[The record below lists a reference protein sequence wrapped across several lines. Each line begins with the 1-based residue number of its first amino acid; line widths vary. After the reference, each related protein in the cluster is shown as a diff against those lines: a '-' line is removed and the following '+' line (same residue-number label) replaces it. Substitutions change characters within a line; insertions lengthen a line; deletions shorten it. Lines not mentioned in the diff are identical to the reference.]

1 MEEIV
6 TFSLSSTFPSNLS
19 PQQDRSLV
27 KTCPNLCRDSLLKR
41 REKVPFKKGKKIEIK
56 PRERPRTDS
65 FSSSARI
72 GQKIRL
78 DFIPGD
84 HTRKRRFVKVNMD
97 EQPLAPS
104 GTGRIYARC
113 LSLKLKSTHNDIRA
127 WSRRGLPGLIKLE
140 PPRRILN
147 LLSYVYHQ
155 FDRFPRRER
164 RISSKNLC
172 HTDATR
178 YQSVLRTVSTAVHVC
193 VNQTPLPAWK
203 KREVVKILDC

>member
-1 MEEIV
+1 M
-6 TFSLSSTFPSNLS
+6 
-19 PQQDRSLV
+19 

-41 REKVPFKKGKKIEIK
+41 KKKGPFKKGK
-56 PRERPRTDS
+56 RLRLNAATRTAKNGFLLE
-65 FSSSARI
+65 FSPDRAKNPFGFHSR
-72 GQKIRL
+72 
-78 DFIPGD
+78 D

-155 FDRFPRRER
+155 FDPPGGRDE
-164 RISSKNLC
+164 S
-172 HTDATR
+172 
-178 YQSVLRTVSTAVHVC
+178 LRKICVTPTQRDIKVC
-193 VNQTPLPAWK
+193 YVPCPLPCTCA
-203 KREVVKILDC
+203 

>member
-1 MEEIV
+1 MEQVSIHETGGDCYVFPLFDFSIESIAAARSIAGENLPQ
-6 TFSLSSTFPSNLS
+6 SLSRFFA
-19 PQQDRSLV
+19 
-27 KTCPNLCRDSLLKR
+27 KKKG
-41 REKVPFKKGKKIEIK
+41 KVPFKKGK
-56 PRERPRTDS
+56 RLRLNAATRTAKNGFLLE
-65 FSSSARI
+65 FSPDRAKNPFGFHSR
-72 GQKIRL
+72 
-78 DFIPGD
+78 D

-155 FDRFPRRER
+155 FDPPGGRDE
-164 RISSKNLC
+164 S
-172 HTDATR
+172 
-178 YQSVLRTVSTAVHVC
+178 LRKICVTPTQRDIKVC
-193 VNQTPLPAWK
+193 YVPCPLPCTCA
-203 KREVVKILDC
+203 